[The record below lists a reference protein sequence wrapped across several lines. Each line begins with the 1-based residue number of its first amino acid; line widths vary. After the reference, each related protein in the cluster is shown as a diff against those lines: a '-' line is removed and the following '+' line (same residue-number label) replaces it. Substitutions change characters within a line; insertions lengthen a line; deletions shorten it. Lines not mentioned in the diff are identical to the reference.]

1 MSIPRIDKKCQI
13 SLRDAKPY
21 AAGCQLLPATFE
33 WVHIHLSHVSEGEK
47 HQPKCL
53 RNHQQVNL
61 DLPLASWEGATPDD
75 DHEPTKNE
83 GKRGVKPAFKKE

>member
-1 MSIPRIDKKCQI
+1 MGS
-13 SLRDAKPY
+13 Y
-21 AAGCQLLPATFE
+21 
-33 WVHIHLSHVSEGEK
+33 IHLSHVSEGEK

-83 GKRGVKPAFKKE
+83 GKRGVKPAFKKEWSEWLDHWITKPLANTLPQT